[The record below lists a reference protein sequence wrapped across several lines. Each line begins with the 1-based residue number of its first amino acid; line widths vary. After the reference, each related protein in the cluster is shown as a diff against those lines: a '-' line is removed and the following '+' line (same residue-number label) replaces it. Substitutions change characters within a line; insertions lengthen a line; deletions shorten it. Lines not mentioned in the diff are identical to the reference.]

1 MTMSRLRQETNAQS
15 ADFLGNRFLPRIS
28 RMGADDRQG
37 RWRARVPAGRIHC
50 RAGSPDPAS
59 CASRSAAQGIFPLC
73 VFVALRELQPAL
85 PDFTLHTETDTGHP
99 VVPPIDFKAALNAE
113 QHAAVT
119 APPGPM
125 LVLAGAGSGKTRTLT
140 YRVAWLLSQG
150 VRAHEI
156 LLLTFTNKAAKEM
169 LHRVEDLTGIPAHKF
184 WGGTF
189 HHIGH
194 KALRIHGESIGLPR
208 SFTIL
213 DADEADGFLRD
224 TVEETDNAF
233 FKDKTHPRPG
243 VLFAIIS
250 YARNTQRA
258 LPAVISASYPQHEE
272 IAGSVA
278 RFAAKYRERKRAQ
291 CVLDYDDLLEYWL
304 DLLRKAPG
312 VAAYFAHRFRHVL
325 VDEYQDTNTLQSQI
339 VDLMGA
345 HHNVMA
351 VGDDAQ
357 CIYTWRG
364 ANFENILTFPDRHPG
379 TKIYHVETNY
389 RSTPEILAFANGVLA
404 AQPKGRHF
412 DKQLKPARPS
422 GEQPFLVQSMDS
434 REQAAFVCQ
443 RLKGL
448 HDEGRALD
456 DVAVLYRA
464 HFQALDMQLEL
475 SRLGIPYVIT
485 SGVRFFEQAH
495 VRDLVAL
502 LRFIYNLTDTMAWQ
516 RVAVLLPRIG
526 DKGARKLYD
535 LALDQARLPAEALAK
550 AGRRPGGILGALASP
565 EVAAKVPPGARDEW
579 PKLMASLLQVADTM
593 QHMKPSNAVEVAI
606 DGWYGDYLKGAY
618 ANYASRMDDLKSLI
632 GFAGRYDE
640 MQDLLAQI
648 VLLNSETSD
657 RQVDPGAD
665 ALKLTTVHQAKGLE
679 YGVVFLIGLA
689 DGQFPLRRAIEAGD
703 VEEERRLFYVAV
715 TRAKD
720 ELYLCYP
727 RVNAKGGPQMMMSPS
742 RFLQE
747 TPDTLYQQLRIKRS
761 WGW

>member
-1 MTMSRLRQETNAQS
+1 M
-15 ADFLGNRFLPRIS
+15 DFVLHSESSG
-28 RMGADDRQG
+28 GA
-37 RWRARVPAGRIHC
+37 
-50 RAGSPDPAS
+50 
-59 CASRSAAQGIFPLC
+59 
-73 VFVALRELQPAL
+73 
-85 PDFTLHTETDTGHP
+85 P
-99 VVPPIDFKAALNAE
+99 VIPPIDFRAQLNDE
-113 QHAAVT
+113 QYAAVT

-150 VRAHEI
+150 ARPHEI

-169 LHRVEDLTGIPAHKF
+169 LHRVEDLTGIPGHRF

-194 KALRIHGESIGLPR
+194 KVLRIYGEAIAMPR
-208 SFTIL
+208 NFTIL
-213 DADEADGFLRD
+213 DAEEADGFLRD
-224 TVEETDNAF
+224 TVEESDKTF

-243 VLFAIIS
+243 PLHEIIS
-250 YARNTQRA
+250 FASNTQR
-258 LPAVISASYPQHEE
+258 PFGETISQFYPQHEVVIDR
-272 IAGSVA
+272 IAT
-278 RFAAKYRERKRAQ
+278 FAKSYRERKHQQA
-291 CVLDYDDLLEYWL
+291 VVDYDDLLEYWL
-304 DLLRKAPG
+304 ELLKNAPD
-312 VAAYFAHRFRHVL
+312 VRAYLSQRFRHIL

-339 VDLMGA
+339 IDLVGS
-345 HHNVMA
+345 HHQVMA

-379 TKIYHVETNY
+379 TQIYHVETNY
-389 RSTPEILAFANGVLA
+389 RSTPQILDFANGVLA

-412 DKQLKPARPS
+412 DKELKPARGD
-422 GEQPFLVQSMDS
+422 GEQPFLVQTMDS

-443 RLKGL
+443 RLRGL
-448 HDEGRALD
+448 HDEGRPLA

-502 LRFIYNLTDTMAWQ
+502 LRFVYNPTDSMAWQ
-516 RVAVLLPRIG
+516 RVAVLLPKVG
-526 DKGARKLYD
+526 DKGAQKLYQ
-535 LALDQARLPAEALAK
+535 LALDRARATQKNYLD
-550 AGRRPGGILGALASP
+550 ALASP
-565 EVAAKVPPGARDEW
+565 EVAAKVPAGAKEEW
-579 PKLMASLLQVADTM
+579 PKLMISLLQVAEVMRT
-593 QHMKPSNAVEVAI
+593 MKPSNTVETAI
-606 DGWYGDYLKGAY
+606 DGWYGDYLKGAF

-632 GFAGRYDE
+632 GFASRYEE

-657 RQVDPGAD
+657 RSVDPEAD

-727 RVNAKGGPQMMMSPS
+727 RVNAKGGPQMLMPPS
-742 RFLQE
+742 RFIQE

>member
-1 MTMSRLRQETNAQS
+1 MLLAPSSNMDFVLHSES
-15 ADFLGNRFLPRIS
+15 AG
-28 RMGADDRQG
+28 
-37 RWRARVPAGRIHC
+37 
-50 RAGSPDPAS
+50 
-59 CASRSAAQGIFPLC
+59 
-73 VFVALRELQPAL
+73 
-85 PDFTLHTETDTGHP
+85 GHP
-99 VVPPIDFKAALNAE
+99 IVPPIDFQGALNAE
-113 QHAAVT
+113 QLAAVM
-119 APPGPM
+119 APPGPL

-140 YRVAWLLSQG
+140 YRVAWLLAQG

-169 LHRVEDLTGIPAHKF
+169 LRRVEDLTGIPGHKF

-194 KALRIHGESIGLPR
+194 KVLRIHGETIGLPR

-224 TVEETDNAF
+224 TVEKTDMVF

-243 VLFAIIS
+243 VMFEIIS
-250 YARNTQRA
+250 FARNTQRA
-258 LPAVISASYPQHEE
+258 LADVIATNYPQHEE
-272 IAGSVA
+272 LAERIAA
-278 RFAAKYRERKRAQ
+278 FAKTYRERKRQQ

-304 DLLRKAPG
+304 ELLRAAPDLRD
-312 VAAYFAHRFRHVL
+312 YLSKRFRHVL

-379 TKIYHVETNY
+379 TAIYRIETNY
-389 RSTPEILAFANGVLA
+389 RSTPEILEFANGVLA

-412 DKQLKPARPS
+412 EKILKAARPS
-422 GEQPFLVQSMDS
+422 GEQPFLVQTMDS

-448 HDEGRALD
+448 HDEGRSLA

-475 SRLGIPYVIT
+475 SRLGVPYVIT

-495 VRDLVAL
+495 IRDLVAM
-502 LRFIYNLTDTMAWQ
+502 LRFVYNPTDTMAWQ
-516 RVAVLLPRIG
+516 RIAVLLPKVG
-526 DKGARKLYD
+526 DKGAAKLHAA
-535 LALDQARLPAEALAK
+535 ALEQAVATQKNYLD
-550 AGRRPGGILGALASP
+550 ALASP

-593 QHMKPSNAVEVAI
+593 KHMKPHDAVEVAI
-606 DGWYGDYLKGAY
+606 DGWYGDYVKGAF
-618 ANYASRMDDLKSLI
+618 ANYPSRMDDLKSLI
-632 GFAGRYDE
+632 GFAGRYEE

-657 RQVDPGAD
+657 RSADPEQD

-679 YGVVFLIGLA
+679 YGVVFIIGLA
-689 DGQFPLRRAIEAGD
+689 DGQFPLRRAIDAGD

-727 RVNAKGGPQMMMSPS
+727 RVNSKGGPQMMMQMS